1 MRRAGTVWRPISILK
16 RTSVWEGKLGERV
29 APAFLTAYD
38 DGVGEGRGEPT
49 RWTTRTPAR
58 TAVIEEG
65 ILVSYLTDVLR
76 ATTGPEPDRQRP
88 RESFRHLPY
97 PRMTNTYFAP
107 GSGTAADIIADTPRA
122 FFAKSLSGGE
132 VNPATGDFVFGVSE
146 GYLVENLLGGPRC
159 GATLIGNGLQVLMG
173 SMRWRRIL
181 DVKAG
186 FCGKE
191 GQRRRH
197 LPGSPR
203 FASGR

>member
-1 MRRAGTVWRPISILK
+1 MLRGD
-16 RTSVWEGKLGERV
+16 KLGLS
-29 APAFLTAYD
+29 LT
-38 DGVGEGRGEPT
+38 GNGR
-49 RWTTRTPAR
+49 
-58 TAVIEEG
+58 
-65 ILVSYLTDVLR
+65 
-76 ATTGPEPDRQRP
+76 

-122 FFAKSLSGGE
+122 FFAKSLFGGE

-146 GYLVENLLGGPRC
+146 GYLVENGRVGPAVR

-173 SMRWRRIL
+173 IDAVAADL

-191 GQRRRH
+191 GQLVPVGTGQPTIRIREMTI
-197 LPGSPR
+197 G
-203 FASGR
+203 GTDVG